1 VVFAENTADN
11 EEVVNYEQYLSP
23 TIDAFCEREE
33 NNAPQMTSADH
44 SAPSLLV
51 EKLCREYDNLWPVS
65 TVREDISLGTQPP
78 SLADFQ

>member
-1 VVFAENTADN
+1 VVFAENTADD
-11 EEVVNYEQYLSP
+11 EEVVNYEQYLST

-44 SAPSLLV
+44 SALSLLV

-65 TVREDISLGTQPP
+65 TVHRGGH
-78 SLADFQ
+78 LARHPASVAG